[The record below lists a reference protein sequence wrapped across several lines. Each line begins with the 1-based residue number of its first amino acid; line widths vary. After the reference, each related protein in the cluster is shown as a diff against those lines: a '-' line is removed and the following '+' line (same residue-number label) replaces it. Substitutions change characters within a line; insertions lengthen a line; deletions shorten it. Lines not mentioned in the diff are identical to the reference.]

1 MGVFFIIS
9 NSKGSTV
16 KFVWQKSIKHIP
28 KISFQ
33 VIQQFRVHRVF
44 KNSRKSNMIINC
56 FALIHSPT
64 PLRRSSVEKRC
75 FNHSTRKWLVNML
88 IFTTV
93 QGAWRRLVLYV
104 RVSRRNHCA
113 MMTKDVWDGW
123 ILFRFDDVSFPEC
136 MFHLKSTMF
145 NSMLVFVSS

>member
-28 KISFQ
+28 KIAFQ
-33 VIQQFRVHRVF
+33 VIQQFRVDRVF

-113 MMTKDVWDGW
+113 MMTKMCEMVGFYSGLMMTHSWNVCF
-123 ILFRFDDVSFPEC
+123 I
-136 MFHLKSTMF
+136 
-145 NSMLVFVSS
+145 SSRLCLIQC